1 MARAGAALFV
11 LLWGPGVL
19 AQEAPPSRDPESRS
33 ELRAL
38 EAALT
43 RAADAVARP
52 SVFALQ
58 AGACRGYRIEGVGA
72 VFVLPPRALRS
83 GGSLVMWRRPADRAG
98 RVSMIP
104 QPELDREIRVI
115 EQQAEAL
122 QREAARTQLEVERA
136 VAEVRS
142 EIHRRQ
148 PEPAP
153 PVAPSDAPL
162 PPEAPTPPEAPLPPT
177 PPWTLWFDA
186 GFAEE
191 QAETP
196 AATLVTRMRGALVD
210 ALSSHGATLRALRD
224 EETIAAA
231 VDFVPGFP
239 FAGGRVER
247 TLVVR
252 VRKKDL
258 AERQAGRIGADELK
272 TRIAVA
278 EY

>member
-1 MARAGAALFV
+1 MARGSAALFV
-11 LLWGPGVL
+11 LLWAPGML
-19 AQEAPPSRDPESRS
+19 AQGAAPSRDPDPRS

-38 EAALT
+38 EVALT

-72 VFVLPPRALRS
+72 VFVLPARALRS
-83 GGSLVMWRRPADRAG
+83 GSLVVWRRPADRAG
-98 RVSMIP
+98 RVSVIP
-104 QPELDREIRVI
+104 QPELDPEIRMIV
-115 EQQAEAL
+115 QQAEAL

-148 PEPAP
+148 PEPAGS
-153 PVAPSDAPL
+153 VAPAEAPS

-191 QAETP
+191 EP
-196 AATLVTRMRGALVD
+196 EPSAATLLARMRGALVD
-210 ALSSHGATLRALRD
+210 TLSSHGVTIRALRD

-239 FAGGRVER
+239 FAGGRVEK

-258 AERQAGRIGADELK
+258 DERRAGRIGAAELR
-272 TRIAVA
+272 TRIAVE

>member
-1 MARAGAALFV
+1 MARGSAAWFV
-11 LLWGPGVL
+11 LLWAPSVL
-19 AQEAPPSRDPESRS
+19 AQSAAPSRDPDPRS

-38 EAALT
+38 EVALT

-72 VFVLPPRALRS
+72 VFVLPARALRS
-83 GGSLVMWRRPADRAG
+83 GSLVVWRRPADRAG
-98 RVSMIP
+98 RVSVIQ

-148 PEPAP
+148 PEPAAAVVP
-153 PVAPSDAPL
+153 AEAPS

-191 QAETP
+191 EPETP

-210 ALSSHGATLRALRD
+210 TLSSHGATLRALRD
-224 EETIAAA
+224 EEMIAAA

-239 FAGGRVER
+239 FAGGRVEK

-258 AERQAGRIGADELK
+258 DERRAGRIGAAELK
-272 TRIAVA
+272 TRIAVE

>member
-19 AQEAPPSRDPESRS
+19 AQDAPPSRDPEPRS

-83 GGSLVMWRRPADRAG
+83 GGLVVWRRPADRAG
-98 RVSMIP
+98 RASMIP

-148 PEPAP
+148 PEPAT
-153 PVAPSDAPL
+153 PVAPPD
-162 PPEAPTPPEAPLPPT
+162 APTPPEAPLPPT

-191 QAETP
+191 EAETP

-210 ALSSHGATLRALRD
+210 ALLSHGATLRALRD

-239 FAGGRVER
+239 FAGGRVEK

>member
-1 MARAGAALFV
+1 MARGSAALFV
-11 LLWGPGVL
+11 LLWAPSVL
-19 AQEAPPSRDPESRS
+19 AQSAAPSRGPDPRS

-38 EAALT
+38 EVALT

-72 VFVLPPRALRS
+72 VFVLPARALRS
-83 GGSLVMWRRPADRAG
+83 GSLVVWRRPADRAG
-98 RVSMIP
+98 RVSVIQ

-122 QREAARTQLEVERA
+122 QLEAARTQLEVERA

-148 PEPAP
+148 PEPPAA
-153 PVAPSDAPL
+153 VAPA
-162 PPEAPTPPEAPLPPT
+162 EAPWPPEAPLPPT

-191 QAETP
+191 EPETP

-210 ALSSHGATLRALRD
+210 TLSSHGATIRALRD

-239 FAGGRVER
+239 FAGGRVEK

-258 AERQAGRIGADELK
+258 DERRAGRIGAAELK
-272 TRIAVA
+272 TRIAVE